1 MPLISNTDFMVQQGY
16 LGSGYLGLY
25 QAQNCIESGLVV
37 VVASTDVDVEVD
49 MLGAYSQNMVTVD
62 SQATSGLLRQAYDAL
77 VEHVT
82 NHTGQTF
89 NDYLYSRSL
98 KVSQA
103 FATLSG
109 NLGLE
114 IAPENIQ

>member
-1 MPLISNTDFMVQQGY
+1 MPLISDADFLAQQGY
-16 LGSGYLGLY
+16 LGSGYIGLY
-25 QAQNCIESGLVV
+25 QAQTMVDSGLAL
-37 VVASTDVDVEVD
+37 VVASADVDVEVD
-49 MLGAYSQNMVTVD
+49 MIGGYTRNLNTVD
-62 SQATSGLLRQAYDAL
+62 SQATSGLLREAHDAL
-77 VEHVT
+77 VNHVT

-89 NDYLYSRSL
+89 NDYLYSRNL

-103 FATLSG
+103 FATLSE